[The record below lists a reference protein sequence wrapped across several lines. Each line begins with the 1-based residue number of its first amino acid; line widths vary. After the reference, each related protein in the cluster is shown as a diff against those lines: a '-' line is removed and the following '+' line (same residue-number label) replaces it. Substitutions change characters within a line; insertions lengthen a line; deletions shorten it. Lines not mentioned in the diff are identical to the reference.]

1 MVNTTPNTPAA
12 PTRTS
17 PRKQTTTENPQ
28 PNNDETPKPADG
40 TKPKNPRWTIEE
52 DKLLCV
58 AWLNTT
64 RDAIVGTGQKATTF
78 WERVATYQKKLVQ
91 DYNNEK
97 QRTRGFKEL
106 PFRLTNAVECRW
118 GHIMKVCSRFCGCY
132 SQVERRLSSGKT
144 RDDVL
149 AEAKELYKAQYE
161 ATFNLDHCWGIL
173 KDTPKWLATQQ
184 ENELKSKKTKEP
196 KEPSVTPATDET
208 NPSSPPPEAPADDDI
223 GADRG
228 VLGDDGRPDGNKA
241 AKRKR
246 KEDLMLEKVI
256 KMQEEM
262 VKVSQE
268 RAATVK
274 AAMQSAADDRIMSTD
289 LTGMDDETRAY
300 WQKKK
305 RAILDRPE

>member
-1 MVNTTPNTPAA
+1 
-12 PTRTS
+12 
-17 PRKQTTTENPQ
+17 
-28 PNNDETPKPADG
+28 
-40 TKPKNPRWTIEE
+40 
-52 DKLLCV
+52 
-58 AWLNTT
+58 
-64 RDAIVGTGQKATTF
+64 
-78 WERVATYQKKLVQ
+78 
-91 DYNNEK
+91 
-97 QRTRGFKEL
+97 
-106 PFRLTNAVECRW
+106 
-118 GHIMKVCSRFCGCY
+118 MKVCSRFCGCY
-132 SQVERRLSSGKT
+132 GQVERQLSSGKT
-144 RDDVL
+144 RDDVVSHFL
-149 AEAKELYKAQYE
+149 SNSVQMEIYSYLPVLQLSEAKEIYKAQYE
-161 ATFNLDHCWGIL
+161 ATFNLDHCWGNL

-184 ENELKSKKTKEP
+184 ENKLKSKKTKEP

-208 NPSSPPPEAPADDDI
+208 NPSSPPPEAPADDNI

-246 KEDLMLEKVI
+246 NEDLMLEKVI

-268 RAATVK
+268 QAATVK

-305 RAILDRPE
+305 RAILDHPE